1 MIELTH
7 YEDGDGIFHP
17 TQMVKL
23 IPVVTKLYAEKNGLV
38 VVNHIPDS
46 DKSNQVVASNNLENN
61 L

>member
-1 MIELTH
+1 MNQPGRLT
-7 YEDGDGIFHP
+7 
-17 TQMVKL
+17 L
-23 IPVVTKLYAEKNGLV
+23 IARMGAKNVQKNLKPLVEAIKKNGLV